1 MSLMRLRLGSPLHVE
16 DVFKKKKKSLK
27 HAKYIAGT
35 QNQLFGWNVR
45 NEVAEGGLK
54 CQMSARGNGG
64 REMSPRKKAEVNLMV
79 MSGMKGNQ
87 ERLESGRPVGTR
99 LGETD
104 FDGQQ

>member
-1 MSLMRLRLGSPLHVE
+1 MGLPSQQRFYVTNEASSGQPSPCRRCVL
-16 DVFKKKKKSLK
+16 KKKSLK

-54 CQMSARGNGG
+54 CQMSARSNGG

-79 MSGMKGNQ
+79 MSGMKRNRRGWSQ
-87 ERLESGRPVGTR
+87 G
-99 LGETD
+99 D
-104 FDGQQ
+104 Q